1 MDYCVKRFI
10 EETYQNPNI
19 YYDYLLEKFFINY
32 NDYSNW
38 LNELDIRNK
47 LFADLIIDSNCI
59 ATDDVI
65 VESVLT
71 KEYNVSNYLN
81 NAMIIRCSN
90 EFKVPEANVNNSKKA
105 SFCYICNGYYNDT
118 LSRINQVL
126 DQGSFNIGIS
136 SSKHKSFYKEICTY
150 YKQLKNQL
158 INAGYNINQYE
169 ETLHQDYKVYLLS
182 YRAKRK

>member
-1 MDYCVKRFI
+1 M
-10 EETYQNPNI
+10 
-19 YYDYLLEKFFINY
+19 
-32 NDYSNW
+32 
-38 LNELDIRNK
+38 
-47 LFADLIIDSNCI
+47 
-59 ATDDVI
+59 I

-81 NAMIIRCSN
+81 NAMVIRCSN

-136 SSKHKSFYKEICTY
+136 SSKHKSFYKLW
-150 YKQLKNQL
+150 LKNQKYHCL
-158 INAGYNINQYE
+158 KNYFSRLFSPPLAGKTRIFLF
-169 ETLHQDYKVYLLS
+169 LHNFYIVLF
-182 YRAKRK
+182 